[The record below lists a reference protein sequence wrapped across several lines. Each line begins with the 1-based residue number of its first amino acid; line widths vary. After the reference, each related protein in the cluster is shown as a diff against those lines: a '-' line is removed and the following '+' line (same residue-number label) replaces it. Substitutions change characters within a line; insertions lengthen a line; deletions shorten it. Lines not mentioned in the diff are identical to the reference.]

1 MKNRKSLRLKG
12 YDYSKPGYYFV
23 TIRSGNKNYP
33 FCNIV
38 DGEVILNEIGM
49 IIEKQW
55 KWLFDKYDHVLIDE
69 YVIMPDHFH
78 AILRIVSGNAGD
90 GLDRPLRCQKRR
102 PLSQLIGAF
111 KTTSSKRIHLAGY
124 KDFKWYRSFNDRILR
139 EHELNIKR
147 EYIGLNPKRYNNDK

>member
-12 YDYSKPGYYFV
+12 YDYRKPGYYFV

-38 DGEVILNEIGM
+38 DGEVVLNEIGM
-49 IIEKQW
+49 IIAKQW
-55 KWLFDKYDHVLIDE
+55 KWIFDRYDHILIDE

-78 AILRIVSGNAGD
+78 AILQINSGTVRD
-90 GLDRPLRCQKRR
+90 DLDRPLLCQKRR
-102 PLSQLIGAF
+102 SLSILIGAF

-124 KDFKWYRSFNDRILR
+124 KVFKWYRSFYDRILR

-147 EYIGLNPKRYNNDK
+147 SYIRLNPKRYT